1 LIYFSYNEKETE
13 NIAEKLAVTLKS
25 GDIITLYG
33 GLGAGK
39 TAFCRGLARGLG
51 ITQRVTS
58 PTFTIVNEYLG
69 GALPLFHFDMYR
81 LGGSDELF
89 ELGFDDYTERGGVV
103 AVEWSERVADALP
116 PNAIKV
122 TITRAGENA
131 RTIEITGSE
140 L

>member
-1 LIYFSYNEKETE
+1 MIFNSYNEKETE

-33 GLGAGK
+33 DLGVGK

-51 ITQRVTS
+51 IAQRVTS
-58 PTFTIVNEYLG
+58 PTFTIVNEYSG

-103 AVEWSERVADALP
+103 AVEWSERVADAMP
-116 PNAIKV
+116 PDAIKV
-122 TITRAGENA
+122 TITRTGETE